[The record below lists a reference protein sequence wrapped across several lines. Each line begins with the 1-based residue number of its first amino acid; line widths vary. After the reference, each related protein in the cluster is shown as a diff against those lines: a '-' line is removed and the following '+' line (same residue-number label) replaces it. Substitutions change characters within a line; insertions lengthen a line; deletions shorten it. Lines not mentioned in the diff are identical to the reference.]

1 MAIYTDKWPT
11 SYALNTVTELELT
24 TSQNISN
31 NYTRVNYVVRV
42 KKINNWNDNWTPSSG
57 GSYLTLTIGGTTV
70 RNAYRSNWTTANN
83 AANATATVDSGYV
96 DVYHNAD
103 GTKVIDYRMELNPNV
118 SVIGRMPNRVI
129 SGSFTAATIPRTSSF
144 TVSSSL
150 TTGSNYTVNITR
162 ASASFTHRIYRK
174 IGSSEVQLTSSAVA
188 SSYTINMPHSLFNSY
203 PSSPIISAS
212 IIVKTFSGTTQIGS
226 SSQNVTIHLVSTAIP
241 TNSTTTASNSDSKPF
256 SDSNQL
262 LRGVSRMTLKVGDI
276 EKSYSSPIIAYEFSY
291 QQAGGSWSPTVSSN
305 TGTYTYPV
313 FNFPNSGSVALN
325 IRSRVR
331 DARGRYSNWATVNSA
346 LRVHAYSPPSIGSI
360 AVRRAGPG
368 NTTLQVYRSHSVT
381 PLYQGGDTSNQRN
394 MAKLRFETRV
404 LGASNFTENTQ
415 GQSNSLSTSPAWVN
429 LSGVFDAS
437 KSYQVRAV
445 LSDARQTV
453 HGTWVSVGTEFV
465 PLDVGFKGVGVGK
478 VHSDGS
484 ADLEVGSGGVNS
496 DGVIA
501 RNGFDI
507 SQNRHGNYK
516 DFTVGGDAN
525 TYYPVLIRG
534 QANFGFHRYSIT
546 RGYNW
551 DAPTTW
557 NNTTHKGGLTL
568 DIEWSGDNNWGGNDK
583 AVRVIEFNE
592 TYSRMVAGMTLARG
606 GNTGLI
612 VWLRGGGALYRLYSE
627 KGSMAIVNVHL
638 GSFTDSAGGVFSTR
652 TSPADSE
659 IYNRYPVRGNGEL
672 YSLGHKVLSEND
684 VRTLLA
690 GSPSNFD
697 SNTFIQMVKTGVG
710 HSVIEFD
717 ANNFL
722 HGIVW
727 CYESNKGTPP
737 GDGLL
742 FAYRIN
748 SNQAT
753 QIYFSIDNKL
763 YQRQRDWKT
772 AVWGAWSNGR

>member
-24 TSQNISN
+24 TSQNISS

-42 KKINNWNDNWTPSSG
+42 KKINNWNDNWTPASG

-83 AANATATVDSGYV
+83 AANATVVVDSGHV

-129 SGSFTAATIPRTSSF
+129 SGSFTVATIPRTSSF

-188 SSYTINMPHSLFNSY
+188 SSHTINMPHSLFNSY
-203 PSSPIISAS
+203 PNHSSISAS
-212 IIVKTFSGTTQIGS
+212 IIVKTFNGATQIGS
-226 SSQNVTIHLVSTAIP
+226 SSQNVTINLISTAVP
-241 TNSTTTASNSDSKPF
+241 TNSTTAVSNSDSKPF
-256 SDSNQL
+256 SVSNQL
-262 LRGVSRMTLKVGDI
+262 LRGVSRLTLGTGTVGG
-276 EKSYSSPIIAYEFSY
+276 SYSSTITSYEFSY
-291 QQAGGSWSPTVSSN
+291 QQAGRDWSPTVSSN
-305 TGTYTYPV
+305 TKTYTYPA
-313 FNFPNSGSVALN
+313 FNFPNSGSVVLN
-325 IRSRVR
+325 VRSRVR
-331 DARGRYSNWATVNSA
+331 DSRGRYSNWATVNGA

-360 AVRRAGPG
+360 SVRRAGSG

-381 PLYQGGDTSNQRN
+381 PLYQQGSTSNQRN
-394 MAKLRFETRV
+394 TASLRFETRG
-404 LGASNFTENTQ
+404 LGASTVTANT
-415 GQSNSLSTSPAWVN
+415 GGRSTSLSTAAAWVN
-429 LSGVFDAS
+429 LAGSFDAS

-453 HGTWVSVGTEFV
+453 YGSWVSVGTEFV

-496 DGVIA
+496 DGAIK

-516 DFTVGGDAN
+516 DFTVEGNAN
-525 TYYPVLIRG
+525 TYYPVVIRG
-534 QANFGFHRYSIT
+534 QAQFGFHRYSIT

-551 DAPTTW
+551 DAPNTW
-557 NNTTHKGGLTL
+557 NNTTHRGGLTL
-568 DIEWSGDNNWGGNDK
+568 DIEWSGDNGWGGNDK
-583 AVRVIEFNE
+583 SVRVIEFNE
-592 TYSRMVAGMTLARG
+592 TYSRMVGGIALGRG
-606 GNTGLI
+606 DGTPLI

-627 KGSMAIVNVHL
+627 MGSMATVNVHI
-638 GSFTDSAGGVFSTR
+638 GNFTDGSGKVFAPR
-652 TSPADSE
+652 TSPVDSE

-697 SNTFIQMVKTGVG
+697 SNTFIQMVRTGVG
-710 HSVIEFD
+710 HPVINFD

-727 CYESNKGTPP
+727 CYGSNTGTPP

-772 AVWGAWSNGR
+772 LVWGAWSNGR